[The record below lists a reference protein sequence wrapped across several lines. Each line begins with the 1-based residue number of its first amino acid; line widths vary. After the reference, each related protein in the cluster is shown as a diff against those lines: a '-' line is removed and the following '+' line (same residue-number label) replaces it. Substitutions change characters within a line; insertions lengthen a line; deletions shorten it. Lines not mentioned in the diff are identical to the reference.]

1 MLRNP
6 VDQYYKHMN
15 GTQVFPYPP
24 AGLGPEGITAAETNI
39 NVGIILKGVGK
50 GSEKGLK
57 LLRQFVTLY
66 HRSVADRL
74 SK

>member
-1 MLRNP
+1 
-6 VDQYYKHMN
+6 MN
-15 GTQVFPYPP
+15 CTQVFPYPP
-24 AGLGPEGITAAETNI
+24 SSLGPKGLTASEANI

-66 HRSVADRL
+66 HRSVADRQL
-74 SK
+74 LIL